1 MDNKEVKRAREG
13 GSRGAREGG
22 EAAHPDTRSSPSVG
36 SRCSAFSRGAD
47 PNADS
52 DTDSNVDQNAD
63 SDARSDAVSDA
74 DSDADLDADSE
85 YNSDADSD
93 ADSESKSG
101 ADSDAYREL
110 TRTLPRALTWTF
122 VRALTRMRAQV
133 LYIQMEYC
141 EKTLADVINERRPDT
156 RTRPHTRARLR
167 ATRFTGPGRLVVQR
181 VLSGLRGR
189 DEILASVSLL
199 CPGHTT
205 HKYADAE
212 WPSSAGCTR
221 PPTCVMKERDE
232 RS

>member
-1 MDNKEVKRAREG
+1 M
-13 GSRGAREGG
+13 
-22 EAAHPDTRSSPSVG
+22 
-36 SRCSAFSRGAD
+36 
-47 PNADS
+47 
-52 DTDSNVDQNAD
+52 
-63 SDARSDAVSDA
+63 
-74 DSDADLDADSE
+74 DADSE

-167 ATRFTGPGRLVVQR
+167 ATRFAGLGRW
-181 VLSGLRGR
+181 
-189 DEILASVSLL
+189 L
-199 CPGHTT
+199 C
-205 HKYADAE
+205 
-212 WPSSAGCTR
+212 SAC
-221 PPTCVMKERDE
+221 
-232 RS
+232 